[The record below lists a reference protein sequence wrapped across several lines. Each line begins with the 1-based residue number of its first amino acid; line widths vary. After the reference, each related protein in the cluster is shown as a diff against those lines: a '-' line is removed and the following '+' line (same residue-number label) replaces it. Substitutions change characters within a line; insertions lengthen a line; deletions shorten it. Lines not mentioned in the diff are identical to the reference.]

1 MNRKL
6 ENLIQELF
14 LAVVNGN
21 TERAIRLIRQMP
33 KDAIEKVAYGAT
45 ATFSLALNFLTPG
58 EAEAVRKNIEEKAK
72 AAEAGQGSIGR

>member
-21 TERAIRLIRQMP
+21 TERAVRLIRQMP
-33 KDAIEKVAYGAT
+33 KDTIEKLAYGAT

-58 EAEAVRKNIEEKAK
+58 EAEAIRKNIEEKAAN
-72 AAEAGQGSIGR
+72 AAAGK